1 MDKKSNDI
9 SGFSMQQ
16 AMKFANSD
24 AGKQLYNLLQS
35 TQGDALQSAMDQA
48 AAGNYDAVKKTM
60 EQLLK
65 NQEAKKLLQDLQ
77 G

>member
-16 AMKFANSD
+16 AMKLANSE
-24 AGKQLYNLLQS
+24 AGKQLYLLLQA

-48 AAGNYDAVKKTM
+48 AAGNYDAVKKAM
-60 EQLLK
+60 GQLLT
-65 NQEAKKLLQDLQ
+65 NPEAKKLLKDLQ

>member
-9 SGFSMQQ
+9 SVFSMQQ